1 MIFDTDI
8 LIWFFRGDL
17 GAEEFIRIESERS
30 ISIVSL
36 MEFIQG
42 VRSQSEVK
50 QIRGFLVDNEIHILP
65 ISEPVSYLAATLV
78 EDYTRSHGLGVSDA
92 LIAATAREQ
101 GATLATANIRYFRF
115 ISKLQLKKFRPS
127 KS

>member
-1 MIFDTDI
+1 MIFDTDV

-17 GAEEFIRIESERS
+17 GAAEFIRSESDRS

-50 QIRGFLVDNEIHILP
+50 QIRGFLVDNDVHIFP

-78 EDYTRSHGLGVSDA
+78 EDYALSHGLGVADA
-92 LIAATAREQ
+92 LIAATTRQ
-101 GATLATANIRYFRF
+101 HGATLATANTRHFRF
-115 ISKLQLKKFRPS
+115 IPKLQLKRFRPS
-127 KS
+127 TR